1 MVMKTHQHRPADQQ
15 GSALILALLVAAMV
29 ALISVRFAEAFLL
42 QLNQVESQDN
52 TRLLSVYLS
61 GAEQL
66 AAQLLVADAQSS
78 QAGNLDHYQESW
90 AQSVPALPTDHGWLQ
105 VRLTDAQSLFNLNN
119 LSIKTAYSNDAG
131 APLAVRLSP
140 AQKQF
145 VRLLQSFEDYPVS
158 EADAV
163 LMTEA
168 LTDWIDNDDQTSGPG
183 GAESLYYSTSYSSYD
198 SRSDSSSDSSS
209 AQGAQVM
216 TDFVQAAN
224 QPLFELSELYL
235 IRHFTP
241 AIVERL
247 RPWVV
252 VLPVPTAMNINTA
265 PARLLAT
272 INQPDKLQ
280 PLAIADVQR
289 LLEIRQ
295 QRVLGATADFFALPP
310 MLELVPDAETSSG
323 STQAALYSVNSD
335 WFHLHSQVAVNESTT
350 RWVSLLGRSEQH
362 TRVWERHRAF

>member
-1 MVMKTHQHRPADQQ
+1 MKTHQQRPASQH

-29 ALISVRFAEAFLL
+29 SLISVRFAEAFLL
-42 QLNQVESQDN
+42 HVNQVESQDN
-52 TRLLSVYLS
+52 ARLLSVYLS

-66 AAQLLVADAQSS
+66 AAQLLQADARSN
-78 QAGNLDHYQESW
+78 QAGNVDHDQESW

-105 VRLTDAQSLFNLNN
+105 VRVSDAQSLFNLNN

-168 LTDWIDNDDQTSGPG
+168 LTDWIDTDDQTSGPG
-183 GAESLYYSTSYSSYD
+183 GAESLYYSTFYSAP
-198 SRSDSSSDSSS
+198 
-209 AQGAQVM
+209 AQNTQSL
-216 TDFVQAAN
+216 TESIQAAN
-224 QPLFELSELYL
+224 QPLFDLSELYL

-241 AIVERL
+241 DIVERL

-280 PLAIADVQR
+280 PLETEAVQQV
-289 LLEIRQ
+289 LEIRQ
-295 QRVLGATADFFALPP
+295 QRVFGALADFFALPP
-310 MLELVPDAETSSG
+310 LLERVPDAETSSG
-323 STQAALYSVNSD
+323 STEAALYSVNSD
-335 WFHLHSQVAVNESTT
+335 WFQLHSQLAVNQSRT

>member
-1 MVMKTHQHRPADQQ
+1 
-15 GSALILALLVAAMV
+15 
-29 ALISVRFAEAFLL
+29 
-42 QLNQVESQDN
+42 
-52 TRLLSVYLS
+52 
-61 GAEQL
+61 
-66 AAQLLVADAQSS
+66 
-78 QAGNLDHYQESW
+78 
-90 AQSVPALPTDHGWLQ
+90 
-105 VRLTDAQSLFNLNN
+105 LFNLNN

-131 APLAVRLSP
+131 APLTVRLSP

-183 GAESLYYSTSYSSYD
+183 GAESLYYSTSFSSSYSSSY
-198 SRSDSSSDSSS
+198 SSS
-209 AQGAQVM
+209 AQGAQSL
-216 TDFVQAAN
+216 TDSVQAAN
-224 QPLFELSELYL
+224 QPLFDISELYL

-241 AIVERL
+241 DIVERL

-272 INQPDKLQ
+272 INQPDRLQ
-280 PLAIADVQR
+280 PLEIADVQR

-295 QRVLGATADFFALPP
+295 QRVLGTTADFFALPP

-323 STQAALYSVNSD
+323 STQAALYAVNSD
-335 WFHLHSQVAVNESTT
+335 WFHLHSQVAVNESST

>member
-1 MVMKTHQHRPADQQ
+1 MVIKIHHHRPADQQ
-15 GSALILALLVAAMV
+15 GSALILALLIAAMV

-66 AAQLLVADAQSS
+66 AAQLLVADAQSN

-131 APLAVRLSP
+131 ASLTVRLSP

-168 LTDWIDNDDQTSGPG
+168 LTDWIDKDDQTSGPG
-183 GAESLYYSTSYSSYD
+183 GAESLYYSTSYSSSY
-198 SRSDSSSDSSS
+198 SSSSSSS
-209 AQGAQVM
+209 AQGAQSL
-216 TDFVQAAN
+216 TDSVQAAN
-224 QPLFELSELYL
+224 QPLFDISELYL

-241 AIVERL
+241 DIVERL

-280 PLAIADVQR
+280 PLQTADVQR

-295 QRVLGATADFFALPP
+295 QRVLGTTADFFALPQ
-310 MLELVPDAETSSG
+310 MLELVPDAEISSG

-335 WFHLHSQVAVNESTT
+335 WFHLHSQVAVNESST

>member
-1 MVMKTHQHRPADQQ
+1 MVIKTHQHRPADQH
-15 GSALILALLVAAMV
+15 GSALILALLIAAMV

-66 AAQLLVADAQSS
+66 AAQLLVADAQSN

-131 APLAVRLSP
+131 APLTVRLSP

-183 GAESLYYSTSYSSYD
+183 GAESRYYSTSYSS
-198 SRSDSSSDSSS
+198 SFSSSYSSS
-209 AQGAQVM
+209 AQDAQSL
-216 TDFVQAAN
+216 TDSVQAAN
-224 QPLFELSELYL
+224 QPLFDISELYL

-241 AIVERL
+241 DIVERL

-272 INQPDKLQ
+272 INQPDRLQ
-280 PLAIADVQR
+280 PLEIADVQR

-295 QRVLGATADFFALPP
+295 QRVLGTTADFFALPP

-323 STQAALYSVNSD
+323 STQAALYAVNSD
-335 WFHLHSQVAVNESTT
+335 WFHLHSQVAVNESST

>member
-1 MVMKTHQHRPADQQ
+1 MKTHQHRPATQH
-15 GSALILALLVAAMV
+15 GSALILALLIAAMV
-29 ALISVRFAEAFLL
+29 SLISVRFAEAFLL
-42 QLNQVESQDN
+42 QVNQVESQDDA
-52 TRLLSVYLS
+52 RLLSVYLS

-66 AAQLLVADAQSS
+66 AAQLLLADAQSN
-78 QAGNLDHYQESW
+78 QAGNVDHDQESW

-105 VRLTDAQSLFNLNN
+105 VRLSDAQSLFNLNN

-168 LTDWIDNDDQTSGPG
+168 LTDWIDTDDQTSGAG
-183 GAESLYYSTSYSSYD
+183 GAESLYYSTYSQ
-198 SRSDSSSDSSS
+198 S
-209 AQGAQVM
+209 AQSL
-216 TDFVQAAN
+216 TESVQAAN
-224 QPLFELSELYL
+224 QPLFDLSELTL

-280 PLAIADVQR
+280 PLETAAVQQ

-295 QRVLGATADFFALPP
+295 QRVFGAIADFFALPP
-310 MLELVPDAETSSG
+310 MQERVPDAETSSG

-335 WFHLHSQVAVNESTT
+335 WFQLHSQLAVNQSRT

>member
-1 MVMKTHQHRPADQQ
+1 MKKHQHRPATQH
-15 GSALILALLVAAMV
+15 GSALILALLIAAMV
-29 ALISVRFAEAFLL
+29 SLISVRFAEAFLL
-42 QLNQVESQDN
+42 QVNQVESQDN
-52 TRLLSVYLS
+52 ARLLSVYLS

-66 AAQLLVADAQSS
+66 AAQLLVADAQSN
-78 QAGNLDHYQESW
+78 QAGNVDHDQESW

-105 VRLTDAQSLFNLNN
+105 VRVIDAQSLFNLNN

-168 LTDWIDNDDQTSGPG
+168 LTDWIDTDDQTSGPG
-183 GAESLYYSTSYSSYD
+183 GAESLYYSTSYSASYNT
-198 SRSDSSSDSSS
+198 S
-209 AQGAQVM
+209 AQRAQSL
-216 TDFVQAAN
+216 TESVQAAN
-224 QPLFELSELYL
+224 QPLFDLSELTL

-280 PLAIADVQR
+280 PLETAAVQQ

-295 QRVLGATADFFALPP
+295 QRVFGAIADFFALPP
-310 MLELVPDAETSSG
+310 MQERVPDAETSSG

-335 WFHLHSQVAVNESTT
+335 WFQLHSQLAVNESRT

>member
-1 MVMKTHQHRPADQQ
+1 MVIKTHQHRPADQH
-15 GSALILALLVAAMV
+15 GSALILALLIAAMV

-66 AAQLLVADAQSS
+66 AAQLLVADAQSN

-131 APLAVRLSP
+131 APLTVRLSP

-183 GAESLYYSTSYSSYD
+183 GAESLYYSTSFSSSFSSSY
-198 SRSDSSSDSSS
+198 SSS
-209 AQGAQVM
+209 AQDAQSL
-216 TDFVQAAN
+216 TDSVQAAN
-224 QPLFELSELYL
+224 QPLFDISELYL

-241 AIVERL
+241 DIVERL
-247 RPWVV
+247 GPWVV

-272 INQPDKLQ
+272 INQPDRLQ
-280 PLAIADVQR
+280 PLEIADVQR

-295 QRVLGATADFFALPP
+295 QRVLGTTADFFALPP

-323 STQAALYSVNSD
+323 STQAALYAVNSD
-335 WFHLHSQVAVNESTT
+335 WFHLHSQVAVNESST